1 MRLNK
6 FIGDSFLM
14 ILSSGIAQVI
24 LIITTPIIT
33 RLYSPAEFGEFT
45 IFSNIA
51 MILIPI
57 INARYDLLIVN
68 AKNDRSA
75 NILSQISFLIS
86 LLILLI
92 LIPIL
97 AISAWLYPNFILDFI
112 FIIIMLFLVSLT
124 NIFTNYLNKERK
136 YKVLSLI
143 NVFRAGS
150 MALLQIIFGLL
161 SLGSLGL
168 IIGFSLSYIT
178 GITLGYKTFKKH
190 FNIVRNKEE
199 TKALFLENKNQLVYS
214 TPSILLNSLSF
225 SVVVFFIG
233 ILYTNT
239 EVGIYGMAIRVL
251 GIPVTII
258 SLGLSKIFM
267 QQANDYYI
275 ERGNFRNLLLKF
287 SSTLVIVSIILYVP
301 LYLFSE
307 ELVNIL
313 LGHSWVDAITVIK
326 IVIPLFVIRLIVSTV
341 SLSVIVLQKQQL
353 ELILQALF
361 LIGTTVTF
369 VISKMLNLTFLNFVS
384 INTAVLIVSYMIFFI
399 ALYYFAKNK
408 QFKNSWSKFINKK
421 DVD

>member
-33 RLYSPAEFGEFT
+33 RLYSPTEFGEFT

-68 AKNDRSA
+68 TKNDRSA

-92 LIPIL
+92 LIPIF

-161 SLGSLGL
+161 ALGSLGL
-168 IIGFSLSYIT
+168 IIGFSLSYIA

-190 FNIVRNKEE
+190 FNIVRDKEE

-275 ERGNFRNLLLKF
+275 EYGNFRNLLLKF
-287 SSTLVIVSIILYVP
+287 SSILVIVSIILYVP

-361 LIGTTVTF
+361 LIGTTATF

-384 INTAVLIVSYMIFFI
+384 INTVVLIVSYMIFFI
-399 ALYYFAKNK
+399 ALYYFDKNK
-408 QFKNSWSKFINKK
+408 QFKNS
-421 DVD
+421 

>member
-313 LGHSWVDAITVIK
+313 LGNSWVDAITVIK

-408 QFKNSWSKFINKK
+408 QFKNS
-421 DVD
+421 

>member
-313 LGHSWVDAITVIK
+313 LEHSWVDAITVIK

-408 QFKNSWSKFINKK
+408 QFKNS
-421 DVD
+421 

>member
-33 RLYSPAEFGEFT
+33 RLYSPTEFGEFT

-68 AKNDRSA
+68 TKNDRSA

-92 LIPIL
+92 LIPIF

-161 SLGSLGL
+161 ALGSLGL
-168 IIGFSLSYIT
+168 IIGFSLSYIA

-190 FNIVRNKEE
+190 FNIVRDKEE

-275 ERGNFRNLLLKF
+275 EYGNFRNLLLKF
-287 SSTLVIVSIILYVP
+287 SSILVIVSIILYVP

-361 LIGTTVTF
+361 LIGTTATF

-384 INTAVLIVSYMIFFI
+384 INTVVLIVSYMIFFM

-408 QFKNSWSKFINKK
+408 QFKNS
-421 DVD
+421 

>member
-33 RLYSPAEFGEFT
+33 RLYSPTEFGEFT

-68 AKNDRSA
+68 TKNDRSA

-92 LIPIL
+92 LIPIF
-97 AISAWLYPNFILDFI
+97 AINAWLYPNFILDFI

-161 SLGSLGL
+161 ALGSLGL
-168 IIGFSLSYIT
+168 IIGFSLSYIA

-190 FNIVRNKEE
+190 FNIVRDKEE

-275 ERGNFRNLLLKF
+275 EYGNFRNLLLKF
-287 SSTLVIVSIILYVP
+287 SSILVIVSIILYVP

-361 LIGTTVTF
+361 LIGTTATF

-384 INTAVLIVSYMIFFI
+384 INTVVLIVSYMIFFI

-408 QFKNSWSKFINKK
+408 QFKNS
-421 DVD
+421 

>member
-92 LIPIL
+92 LIPIF
-97 AISAWLYPNFILDFI
+97 AISAWLYPNFKLDFI

-143 NVFRAGS
+143 NVFRAVS

-408 QFKNSWSKFINKK
+408 QFKNS
-421 DVD
+421 

>member
-275 ERGNFRNLLLKF
+275 ERGNFRYLLLKF

-408 QFKNSWSKFINKK
+408 QFKNS
-421 DVD
+421 

>member
-33 RLYSPAEFGEFT
+33 RLYSPTEFGEFT

-68 AKNDRSA
+68 TKNDRSA

-92 LIPIL
+92 LIPIF
-97 AISAWLYPNFILDFI
+97 AIGAWLYPNFILDFI

-161 SLGSLGL
+161 ALGSLGL
-168 IIGFSLSYIT
+168 IIGFSLSYIA

-190 FNIVRNKEE
+190 FNIVRDKEE

-275 ERGNFRNLLLKF
+275 EHGNFRNLLLKF
-287 SSTLVIVSIILYVP
+287 SSILVIVSIILYVP

-384 INTAVLIVSYMIFFI
+384 INTVVLIVSYMIFFI

-408 QFKNSWSKFINKK
+408 QFKNS
-421 DVD
+421 

>member
-92 LIPIL
+92 LIPIF
-97 AISAWLYPNFILDFI
+97 AISAWLYPNFKLDFI

-361 LIGTTVTF
+361 LIGTTVTI

-408 QFKNSWSKFINKK
+408 QFKNS
-421 DVD
+421 

>member
-14 ILSSGIAQVI
+14 ILSSGTAQVI

-33 RLYSPAEFGEFT
+33 RLYSPTEFGEFT

-68 AKNDRSA
+68 TKNDRSA

-92 LIPIL
+92 LIPIF

-161 SLGSLGL
+161 ALGSLGL
-168 IIGFSLSYIT
+168 IIGFSLSYIA

-190 FNIVRNKEE
+190 FNIVRDKEE

-275 ERGNFRNLLLKF
+275 EYGNFRNLLLKF
-287 SSTLVIVSIILYVP
+287 SSILVIVSIILYVP

-361 LIGTTVTF
+361 LIGTTATF

-384 INTAVLIVSYMIFFI
+384 INTVVLIVSYMIFFI

-408 QFKNSWSKFINKK
+408 QFKNS
-421 DVD
+421 

>member
-1 MRLNK
+1 MRVNK

-75 NILSQISFLIS
+75 NILSQLSFLIS

-92 LIPIL
+92 LVPIF

-161 SLGSLGL
+161 ALGSLGL
-168 IIGFSLSYIT
+168 IIGFSLSYIA

-190 FNIVRNKEE
+190 FNIVRDKEE

-225 SVVVFFIG
+225 SIVVFFIG

-275 ERGNFRNLLLKF
+275 EHGNFRNLLLKF
-287 SSTLVIVSIILYVP
+287 SSILVIVSIILYVP

-361 LIGTTVTF
+361 LIGTTATF

-384 INTAVLIVSYMIFFI
+384 INTVVLIVSYMIFFI

-408 QFKNSWSKFINKK
+408 KFKNS
-421 DVD
+421 

>member
-33 RLYSPAEFGEFT
+33 RLYSPTEFGEFT

-68 AKNDRSA
+68 TKNDRSA

-92 LIPIL
+92 LIPIF

-161 SLGSLGL
+161 ALGSLGL
-168 IIGFSLSYIT
+168 IIGFSLSYIA

-190 FNIVRNKEE
+190 FNIVRDKEE

-233 ILYTNT
+233 VLYTNT

-275 ERGNFRNLLLKF
+275 EYGNFRNLLLKF
-287 SSTLVIVSIILYVP
+287 SSILVIVSIILYVP

-361 LIGTTVTF
+361 LIGTTATF

-384 INTAVLIVSYMIFFI
+384 INTVVLIVSYMIFFI

-408 QFKNSWSKFINKK
+408 QFKNS
-421 DVD
+421 

>member
-161 SLGSLGL
+161 SLGSLRL

-408 QFKNSWSKFINKK
+408 QFKNS
-421 DVD
+421 

>member
-33 RLYSPAEFGEFT
+33 RLYSPTEFGEFT

-68 AKNDRSA
+68 TKNDRSA

-92 LIPIL
+92 LIPIF

-161 SLGSLGL
+161 ALGSLGL
-168 IIGFSLSYIT
+168 IIGFSLSYIA

-190 FNIVRNKEE
+190 FNIVRDKEE

-275 ERGNFRNLLLKF
+275 EYGNFRNLLLKF
-287 SSTLVIVSIILYVP
+287 SSILVIVSIILYVP

-326 IVIPLFVIRLIVSTV
+326 IVIPLFVIRLIVSTI

-361 LIGTTVTF
+361 LIGTTATF

-384 INTAVLIVSYMIFFI
+384 INTVVLIVSYMIFFI

-408 QFKNSWSKFINKK
+408 QFKNS
-421 DVD
+421 

>member
-33 RLYSPAEFGEFT
+33 RLYSPTEFGEFT

-68 AKNDRSA
+68 IKNDRSA

-92 LIPIL
+92 LIPIF

-161 SLGSLGL
+161 ALGSLGL
-168 IIGFSLSYIT
+168 IIGFSLSYIA

-190 FNIVRNKEE
+190 FNIVRDKEE

-275 ERGNFRNLLLKF
+275 EHGNFRNLLLKF
-287 SSTLVIVSIILYVP
+287 SSILVIVSIILYVP

-384 INTAVLIVSYMIFFI
+384 INTVVLIVSYMIFFI

-408 QFKNSWSKFINKK
+408 QFKNS
-421 DVD
+421 

>member
-361 LIGTTVTF
+361 LIGTTGTF

-408 QFKNSWSKFINKK
+408 QFKNS
-421 DVD
+421 

>member
-33 RLYSPAEFGEFT
+33 RLYSPTEFGEFT

-68 AKNDRSA
+68 TKNDRSA

-92 LIPIL
+92 LIPIF

-161 SLGSLGL
+161 ALGSLGL
-168 IIGFSLSYIT
+168 IIGFSLSYIA

-190 FNIVRNKEE
+190 FNIVRDKEE

-251 GIPVTII
+251 GIPVTIV

-275 ERGNFRNLLLKF
+275 EYGNFRNLLLKF
-287 SSTLVIVSIILYVP
+287 SSILVIVSIILYVP

-361 LIGTTVTF
+361 LIGTTATF

-384 INTAVLIVSYMIFFI
+384 INTVVLIVSYMIFFI

-408 QFKNSWSKFINKK
+408 QFKNS
-421 DVD
+421 

>member
-33 RLYSPAEFGEFT
+33 RLYSPTEFGEFT

-68 AKNDRSA
+68 TKNDRSA

-92 LIPIL
+92 LIPIF

-161 SLGSLGL
+161 ALGSLGL
-168 IIGFSLSYIT
+168 IIGFSLSYIA

-190 FNIVRNKEE
+190 FNIVRDKEE

-239 EVGIYGMAIRVL
+239 EVGIYGMAIRVQ

-275 ERGNFRNLLLKF
+275 EYGNFRNLLLKF
-287 SSTLVIVSIILYVP
+287 SSILVIVSIILYVP

-361 LIGTTVTF
+361 LIGTTATF

-384 INTAVLIVSYMIFFI
+384 INTVVLIVSYMIFFI

-408 QFKNSWSKFINKK
+408 QFKNS
-421 DVD
+421 

>member
-33 RLYSPAEFGEFT
+33 RLYSPTEFGEFT

-68 AKNDRSA
+68 TKNDRSA
-75 NILSQISFLIS
+75 NILSQISFLTS

-92 LIPIL
+92 LIPIF

-161 SLGSLGL
+161 ALGSLGL
-168 IIGFSLSYIT
+168 IIGFSLSYIA

-190 FNIVRNKEE
+190 FNIVRDKEE

-275 ERGNFRNLLLKF
+275 EYGNFRNLLLKF
-287 SSTLVIVSIILYVP
+287 SSILVIVSIILYVP

-361 LIGTTVTF
+361 LIGTTATF

-384 INTAVLIVSYMIFFI
+384 INTVVLIVSYMIFFI

-408 QFKNSWSKFINKK
+408 QFKNS
-421 DVD
+421 

>member
-1 MRLNK
+1 MRLNN

-33 RLYSPAEFGEFT
+33 RLYSPTEFGEFT

-68 AKNDRSA
+68 TKNDRSA

-92 LIPIL
+92 LIPIF

-161 SLGSLGL
+161 ALGSLGL
-168 IIGFSLSYIT
+168 IIGFSLSYIA

-190 FNIVRNKEE
+190 FNIVRDKEE

-275 ERGNFRNLLLKF
+275 EYGNFRNLLLKF
-287 SSTLVIVSIILYVP
+287 SSILVIVSIILYVP

-361 LIGTTVTF
+361 LIGTTATF

-384 INTAVLIVSYMIFFI
+384 INTVVLIVSYMIFFI

-408 QFKNSWSKFINKK
+408 QFKNS
-421 DVD
+421 

>member
-33 RLYSPAEFGEFT
+33 RLYSPTEFGEFT

-68 AKNDRSA
+68 TKNDRSA

-92 LIPIL
+92 LIPIF

-161 SLGSLGL
+161 ALGSLGL
-168 IIGFSLSYIT
+168 IIGFSLSYIA

-190 FNIVRNKEE
+190 FNIVRDKEE

-275 ERGNFRNLLLKF
+275 EHGNFRNLLLKF
-287 SSTLVIVSIILYVP
+287 SSILVIVSIILYVP

-384 INTAVLIVSYMIFFI
+384 INTIVLIVSYMIFFI

-408 QFKNSWSKFINKK
+408 QFKNS
-421 DVD
+421 

>member
-1 MRLNK
+1 MRLIMRLNK

-33 RLYSPAEFGEFT
+33 RLYSPTEFGEFT

-68 AKNDRSA
+68 TKNDRSA

-92 LIPIL
+92 LIPIF

-161 SLGSLGL
+161 ALGSLGL
-168 IIGFSLSYIT
+168 IIGFSLSYIA

-190 FNIVRNKEE
+190 FNIVRDKEE

-275 ERGNFRNLLLKF
+275 EYGNFRNLLLKF
-287 SSTLVIVSIILYVP
+287 SSILVIVSIILYVP

-361 LIGTTVTF
+361 LIGTTATF

-384 INTAVLIVSYMIFFI
+384 INTVVLIVSYMIFFI

-408 QFKNSWSKFINKK
+408 QFKNS
-421 DVD
+421 

>member
-124 NIFTNYLNKERK
+124 NIVTNYLNKERK

-408 QFKNSWSKFINKK
+408 QFKNS
-421 DVD
+421 

>member
-369 VISKMLNLTFLNFVS
+369 VISKMLNLTF
-384 INTAVLIVSYMIFFI
+384 
-399 ALYYFAKNK
+399 
-408 QFKNSWSKFINKK
+408 
-421 DVD
+421 

>member
-33 RLYSPAEFGEFT
+33 RLYSPTEFGEFT

-68 AKNDRSA
+68 TKNDRSA

-92 LIPIL
+92 LIPIFV
-97 AISAWLYPNFILDFI
+97 ISACLYPNFILDFI

-161 SLGSLGL
+161 ALGSLGL
-168 IIGFSLSYIT
+168 IIGFSLSYIA

-190 FNIVRNKEE
+190 FNIVRDKEE

-275 ERGNFRNLLLKF
+275 EHGNFRNLLLKF
-287 SSTLVIVSIILYVP
+287 SSILVIVSIILYVP

-361 LIGTTVTF
+361 LIGTTATF

-384 INTAVLIVSYMIFFI
+384 INTIVLIVSYMIFFI

-408 QFKNSWSKFINKK
+408 QFKNS
-421 DVD
+421 

>member
-287 SSTLVIVSIILYVP
+287 SSTLVIVSIILYAP

-408 QFKNSWSKFINKK
+408 QFKNS
-421 DVD
+421 

>member
-33 RLYSPAEFGEFT
+33 RLYSPTEFGEFT

-68 AKNDRSA
+68 TKNDRSA

-92 LIPIL
+92 LIPIF
-97 AISAWLYPNFILDFI
+97 AISAWLYPNLILDFI

-161 SLGSLGL
+161 ALGSLGL
-168 IIGFSLSYIT
+168 IIGFSLSYIA

-190 FNIVRNKEE
+190 FNIVRDKEE

-275 ERGNFRNLLLKF
+275 EYGNFRNLLLKF
-287 SSTLVIVSIILYVP
+287 SSILVIVSIILYVP

-361 LIGTTVTF
+361 LIGTTATF

-384 INTAVLIVSYMIFFI
+384 INTVVLIVSYMIFFI

-408 QFKNSWSKFINKK
+408 QFKNS
-421 DVD
+421 

>member
-112 FIIIMLFLVSLT
+112 FIIFMLFLVSLT

-408 QFKNSWSKFINKK
+408 QFKNS
-421 DVD
+421 

>member
-33 RLYSPAEFGEFT
+33 RLYSPTEFGEFT

-68 AKNDRSA
+68 TKNDRSA

-92 LIPIL
+92 LIPIF

-161 SLGSLGL
+161 ALGSLGL
-168 IIGFSLSYIT
+168 IIGFSLSYIA
-178 GITLGYKTFKKH
+178 GITLGYKTFEKH
-190 FNIVRNKEE
+190 FNIVRDKEE

-275 ERGNFRNLLLKF
+275 EYGNFRNLLLKF
-287 SSTLVIVSIILYVP
+287 SSILVIVSIILYVP

-361 LIGTTVTF
+361 LIGTTATF

-384 INTAVLIVSYMIFFI
+384 INTVVLIVSYMIFFI

-408 QFKNSWSKFINKK
+408 QFKNS
-421 DVD
+421 

>member
-1 MRLNK
+1 MKINK
-6 FIGDSFLM
+6 FISDSFLM
-14 ILSSGIAQVI
+14 ILSSGIAQII
-24 LIITTPIIT
+24 LIVTTPIIT

-68 AKNDRSA
+68 AKNDRIA

-86 LLILLI
+86 LVIILI
-92 LIPIL
+92 LIPVFMV
-97 AISAWLYPNFILDFI
+97 SALLFPNFILDFI

-143 NVFRAGS
+143 NVFRAAS
-150 MALLQIIFGLL
+150 MALLQIIFGCLAF
-161 SLGSLGL
+161 GSLGL
-168 IIGFSLSYIT
+168 IIGFSLSYIA
-178 GITLGYKTFKKH
+178 GLTLGYRTFKKH
-190 FNIVRNKEE
+190 FNIVKDKEE
-199 TKALFLENKNQLVYS
+199 AKEIFLENKNQLVYS

-275 ERGNFRNLLLKF
+275 EYGNFRNLLLKF
-287 SSTLVIVSIILYVP
+287 SSALIIVSIILYVP

-313 LGHSWVDAITVIK
+313 LGKNWVDAIIVIK
-326 IVIPLFVIRLIVSTV
+326 IVIPLFVVRLIVSTV

-361 LIGTTVTF
+361 LVGTTITF
-369 VISKMLNLTFLNFVS
+369 IISKIFSLTFLNFVS
-384 INTAVLIVSYMIFFI
+384 INTIVLVFSYIIFFI
-399 ALYYFAKNK
+399 ALFYFAKNK
-408 QFKNSWSKFINKK
+408 RFKET
-421 DVD
+421 

>member
-33 RLYSPAEFGEFT
+33 RLYSPTEFGEFT

-68 AKNDRSA
+68 TKNDRSA

-92 LIPIL
+92 LIPIF

-143 NVFRAGS
+143 NVFRVGS

-161 SLGSLGL
+161 ALGSLGL
-168 IIGFSLSYIT
+168 IIGFSLSYIA

-190 FNIVRNKEE
+190 FNIVRDKEE

-275 ERGNFRNLLLKF
+275 EYGNFRNLLLKF
-287 SSTLVIVSIILYVP
+287 SSILVIVSIILYVP

-361 LIGTTVTF
+361 LIGTTATF

-384 INTAVLIVSYMIFFI
+384 INTVVLIVSYMIFFI

-408 QFKNSWSKFINKK
+408 QFKNS
-421 DVD
+421 

>member
-33 RLYSPAEFGEFT
+33 RLYSPTEFGEFT

-68 AKNDRSA
+68 TKNDRSA

-92 LIPIL
+92 LIPIF

-161 SLGSLGL
+161 ALGSLGL
-168 IIGFSLSYIT
+168 IIGFSLSYIA

-190 FNIVRNKEE
+190 FNIVRDKEE

-275 ERGNFRNLLLKF
+275 EYGNFRNLLLKF
-287 SSTLVIVSIILYVP
+287 SSVLVIVSIILYVP

-361 LIGTTVTF
+361 LIGTTATF

-384 INTAVLIVSYMIFFI
+384 INTVVLIVSYMIFFI

-408 QFKNSWSKFINKK
+408 QFKNS
-421 DVD
+421 

>member
-33 RLYSPAEFGEFT
+33 RLYSPTEFGEFT

-68 AKNDRSA
+68 TKNDRSA

-92 LIPIL
+92 LIPIF

-161 SLGSLGL
+161 ALGSLGL
-168 IIGFSLSYIT
+168 IIGFSLSYIA

-190 FNIVRNKEE
+190 FNIVRDKEE

-267 QQANDYYI
+267 QQANDYYT
-275 ERGNFRNLLLKF
+275 EYGNFRNLLLKF
-287 SSTLVIVSIILYVP
+287 SSILVIVSIILYVP

-361 LIGTTVTF
+361 LIGTTATF

-384 INTAVLIVSYMIFFI
+384 INTVVLIVSYMIFFI

-408 QFKNSWSKFINKK
+408 QFKNS
-421 DVD
+421 

>member
-33 RLYSPAEFGEFT
+33 RLYSPTEFGEFT

-68 AKNDRSA
+68 TKNDRSA

-92 LIPIL
+92 LIPIF

-161 SLGSLGL
+161 ALGSLGL
-168 IIGFSLSYIT
+168 IIGFSLSYIA

-190 FNIVRNKEE
+190 FNIVRDKEE

-275 ERGNFRNLLLKF
+275 EYGNFRNLLLKF
-287 SSTLVIVSIILYVP
+287 SSILVIVSIILYVP

-313 LGHSWVDAITVIK
+313 LGYSWVDAITVIK

-361 LIGTTVTF
+361 LIGTTATF

-384 INTAVLIVSYMIFFI
+384 INTVVLIVSYMIFFI

-408 QFKNSWSKFINKK
+408 QFKNS
-421 DVD
+421 

>member
-33 RLYSPAEFGEFT
+33 RLYSPTEFGEFT

-68 AKNDRSA
+68 TKNDRSA

-92 LIPIL
+92 LIPIF

-161 SLGSLGL
+161 ALGSLGL
-168 IIGFSLSYIT
+168 IIGFSLSYIA

-190 FNIVRNKEE
+190 FNIVRDKEE

-275 ERGNFRNLLLKF
+275 EYGNFRNLLLKF
-287 SSTLVIVSIILYVP
+287 SSILVIVSIILYVP

-353 ELILQALF
+353 ELILQTLF
-361 LIGTTVTF
+361 LIGTTATF

-384 INTAVLIVSYMIFFI
+384 INTVVLIVSYMIFFI

-408 QFKNSWSKFINKK
+408 QFKNS
-421 DVD
+421 

>member
-33 RLYSPAEFGEFT
+33 RLYSPTEFGEFT

-68 AKNDRSA
+68 TKNDRSA

-92 LIPIL
+92 LIPIF

-161 SLGSLGL
+161 ALGSLGL
-168 IIGFSLSYIT
+168 IIGFSLSYIA

-190 FNIVRNKEE
+190 FNIVRDKEE

-275 ERGNFRNLLLKF
+275 EYGNFRNLLLKF
-287 SSTLVIVSIILYVP
+287 SSILVIVSIILYVP

-361 LIGTTVTF
+361 LIGTTATF
-369 VISKMLNLTFLNFVS
+369 VISKMLNLTFLNFVF
-384 INTAVLIVSYMIFFI
+384 INTVVLIVSYMIFFI

-408 QFKNSWSKFINKK
+408 QFKNS
-421 DVD
+421 

>member
-33 RLYSPAEFGEFT
+33 RLYSPTEFGEFT

-57 INARYDLLIVN
+57 INARCDLLIVN
-68 AKNDRSA
+68 TKNDRSA

-92 LIPIL
+92 LIPIF

-161 SLGSLGL
+161 ALGSLGL
-168 IIGFSLSYIT
+168 IIGFSLSYIA

-190 FNIVRNKEE
+190 FNIVRDKEE

-275 ERGNFRNLLLKF
+275 EHGNFRNLLLKF
-287 SSTLVIVSIILYVP
+287 SSILVIVSIILYVP

-384 INTAVLIVSYMIFFI
+384 INTVVLIVSYMIFFI

-408 QFKNSWSKFINKK
+408 
-421 DVD
+421 

>member
-75 NILSQISFLIS
+75 NILSQIGFLIS

-408 QFKNSWSKFINKK
+408 QFKNS
-421 DVD
+421 

>member
-33 RLYSPAEFGEFT
+33 RLYSPTEFGEFT

-68 AKNDRSA
+68 TKNDRSA

-92 LIPIL
+92 LIPIF

-161 SLGSLGL
+161 ALGSLGL
-168 IIGFSLSYIT
+168 IIGFSLSYIA

-190 FNIVRNKEE
+190 FNIVRDKEE

-275 ERGNFRNLLLKF
+275 EHGNFRNLLLKF
-287 SSTLVIVSIILYVP
+287 SSILVIVSIILYVP

-326 IVIPLFVIRLIVSTV
+326 IVIPLFVIRLILSTV

-384 INTAVLIVSYMIFFI
+384 INTVVLILSYMIFFI

-408 QFKNSWSKFINKK
+408 QFKNS
-421 DVD
+421 